1 MVTEISQ
8 FSSVFYAESKEVKL
22 IEPETRM
29 VAAGGVGK
37 MERCWSKAQTFS
49 DKMNEFWGSM
59 MTIPNCILELYTCIP
74 IAYLTFAKR
83 IYLKCSY

>member
-1 MVTEISQ
+1 MNLEDIMVSEISQ
-8 FSSVFYAESKEVKL
+8 FSSVFYVESKEVKL

-37 MERCWSKAQTFS
+37 MGRCWSRVQTFS

-59 MTIPNCILELYTCIP
+59 MTIPNCIIELYTCN
-74 IAYLTFAKR
+74 LLR
-83 IYLKCSY
+83 E